1 MPVVSEGQIISG
13 AVDRALSGVKNE
25 LASIN
30 QKLSKLIDSQE
41 ENVVSNKGITLH
53 SKGKMVW
60 WTKSNDA
67 SCYRLKIYLQND
79 EIDIVEVERNKA
91 YHTFND
97 LNNYLSYEVKLE
109 IEDRNGKI
117 INEMFIKI

>member
-41 ENVVSNKGITLH
+41 ENVVFNKSITLH

-67 SCYRLKIYLQND
+67 SCYRLKLYLQNE
-79 EIDIVEVERNKA
+79 EIDIVEIERNKA

-109 IEDRNGKI
+109 IENRNGKV